1 MMTKFKNIEIN
12 EETCGTALAQASKN
26 RAKVIDADFSEKLT
40 ADTEIACVSKE
51 KLPAT
56 LEIGK
61 KLAVIVN
68 DRAAKLQAALV
79 FLNKRNITL
88 DGYHM
93 QFATVQEY
101 AEKLLD
107 VELKLASVLNGLST
121 AQGVKPINQGDRK
134 TKAAQIKE
142 MGLTERQARDISHL
156 KEEFVN
162 KAKEIARAEHII
174 PTRALALSL
183 ATESIHKNNTLPYI
197 KKGEYSDVYIKSPD
211 LTKPIYYTQLFGNV
225 GIGEFYA
232 KSVGCECKVMNEID
246 KIRSDWYREIYPD
259 VEIVNANFQEQSTK
273 DRLLEL
279 HKKNNCKLI
288 CASVPC
294 QDFSLAGKRDF
305 KTKRAHLIFDTLDFI
320 EAAGDNNENV
330 MIENVPGFLS
340 AYPKHLHHVL
350 KGRNLGQYIQERLE
364 AMGYIVNIGVL
375 NGADYGTAQSRE
387 RAIILASKH
396 GKWLFPPADER
407 KIMLWEAIGNLPSLE
422 AGMSSPVHPWHIA
435 PSLPAAQA
443 DVMKHTPTGCSAHDN
458 KNCWKPVNV
467 DGTPSKST
475 MKFSF
480 CRKKWDE
487 PCNTILQA
495 SDGIGGHCT
504 IHPGRPLADGTWSDA
519 RALTV
524 LELLRV
530 TGLPDDYPIPEW
542 ASDKLARD
550 VIGECFL
557 PELVKRLLLM
567 IPRP

>member
-1 MMTKFKNIEIN
+1 MTKFKNIEIN
-12 EETCGTALAQASKN
+12 EETCGTAMAQAFKN
-26 RAKVIDADFSEKLT
+26 RAKVINTESSET
-40 ADTEIACVSKE
+40 QTIGTETTSASKE
-51 KLPAT
+51 ANSAI
-56 LEIGK
+56 LESAK
-61 KLAVIVN
+61 ELANIVN
-68 DRAAKLQAALV
+68 DKATELQAALSELRKKP
-79 FLNKRNITL
+79 FSMEMYHLQFKIT
-88 DGYHM
+88 
-93 QFATVQEY
+93 QKN
-101 AEKLLD
+101 AEELLD
-107 VELKLASVLNGLST
+107 FELQLASVLNGLST
-121 AQGVKPINQGDRK
+121 AQGVKPINLGDRK

-156 KEEFVN
+156 KAEFVN
-162 KAKEIARAEHII
+162 QAKEIARANHII

-211 LTKPIYYTQLFGNV
+211 LAKPIYYTQLFANV
-225 GIGEFYA
+225 GIGEYYA

-246 KIRSDWYREIYPD
+246 KNRSDWYHEIFPD
-259 VEIVNANFQEQSTK
+259 VEIVNADFMEQPTK

-305 KTKRAHLIFDTLDFI
+305 KTKRAGLIFDTLDFI

-330 MIENVPGFLS
+330 IIENVPTFLS
-340 AYPKHLHHVL
+340 AYPEHLHHVL

-396 GKWLFPPADER
+396 GIWKFPPADER

-422 AGMSSPVHPWHIA
+422 AGMSSPVHPWHKA
-435 PSLPAAQA
+435 PVLPEIQA
-443 DVMKHTPTGCSAHDN
+443 EVMKHTPTGCSAHDN

-495 SDGIGGHCT
+495 SDGIGGHKT
-504 IHPGRPLADGTWSDA
+504 IHPGRPHADGTWSDA